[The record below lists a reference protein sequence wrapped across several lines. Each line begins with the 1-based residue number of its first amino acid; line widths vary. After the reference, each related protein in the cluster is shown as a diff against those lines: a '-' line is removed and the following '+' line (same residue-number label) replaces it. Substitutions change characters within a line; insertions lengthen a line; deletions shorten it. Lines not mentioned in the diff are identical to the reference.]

1 MVDRLNREARSRL
14 MRAVKG
20 KNTAPERAVRSL
32 LHGLGYRFRLHPR
45 LPGRPDIVLPRWR
58 AAVFVHG
65 CYWHGHGCPIGQL
78 PRSRLD
84 YWGPKIRQN
93 RERDQRKAAEL
104 EALGWRVMAV
114 WQCELKDREALAR
127 KLDAFIGGKKTIDNA
142 IAHDVVAKR

>member
-1 MVDRLNREARSRL
+1 
-14 MRAVKG
+14 
-20 KNTAPERAVRSL
+20 
-32 LHGLGYRFRLHPR
+32 
-45 LPGRPDIVLPRWR
+45 
-58 AAVFVHG
+58 
-65 CYWHGHGCPIGQL
+65 
-78 PRSRLD
+78 LD